1 MALRHLEPD
10 SNQGRISINKGEN
23 NQQLNLSCYGLP
35 VRCGRCDTFSVDPQ
49 AGEVQTVRTD
59 VPNY

>member
-10 SNQGRISINKGEN
+10 SNQGRISVNEGEN
-23 NQQLNLSCYGLP
+23 KICYGLP
-35 VRCGRCDTFSVDPQ
+35 VRCGRCDTFSVDPR